1 MVKIIPCCCFYYES
15 LKPFCIFPITRSHLR
30 LPGDGQTTTLMDRRE
45 FLKARRKEAAPAAID
60 SPRPFRTLSGI
71 NTYTGS
77 WTEQEIIHL
86 LKRTMFG
93 AKKADISYFKTKTM
107 AQAVDELLTPTAP
120 APAPP
125 VKEYVTSPNAT
136 NPDANIVQGTTWV
149 NDINSDGT
157 VQSQRRGSYKKW
169 LTGTMINQDRSIRE
183 KLIMF
188 WTDHFGNETTDVG
201 NANWIYMQHNLIR
214 QYALGNFKNLVRDI
228 TKDVAMLRYLNGY
241 LNNKNAPDENYA
253 RELLE
258 LFTLGKGPGSQYT
271 ENDVKEAAKVLTG
284 WQINGTTYTSVFNVN
299 RHTTTNKTFS
309 AFFNNTV
316 ITGRNTATAGDLEL
330 ADLLNMIF
338 AQQEVAKFLVRKM
351 YRWFVYYAIDGAT
364 EANVITPLADIF
376 RTNNYEIKP
385 VLTALFQSEH
395 FYDMLNRGCMIKTP
409 ADQVVGSLREMNVVF
424 PPLTDWD
431 TNYGLWNTFYA
442 WMNNMG
448 QNLHDPPNVSGMP
461 AYYQE
466 PSFHEIW
473 INSDSLPK
481 RNQFTDIMFATG
493 YVRNGQRVQFNCVEF
508 AKTLSNPGNPN
519 DLIDEALRIFFR
531 NDLGV
536 QTRAQIK
543 TQILLTGQQW
553 DYYWTNAWMA
563 YEANPTTA
571 NFNTVNTRLKSLFQY
586 FFNLSEYQLA

>member
-1 MVKIIPCCCFYYES
+1 
-15 LKPFCIFPITRSHLR
+15 
-30 LPGDGQTTTLMDRRE
+30 MDRRE
-45 FLKARRKEAAPAAID
+45 FLKTRRKKADAPVEMTK
-60 SPRPFRTLSGI
+60 PFRTQSGI
-71 NTYTGS
+71 AAYSGA
-77 WTEQEIIHL
+77 WTEQEVIHL

-93 AKKADISYFKTKTM
+93 AKPADISYFRSRSM
-107 AQAVDELLTPTAP
+107 SQAVDELLSPTAP
-120 APAPP
+120 QPNPP
-125 VKEYVTSPNAT
+125 VKEYATSTTPGVT
-136 NPDANIVQGTTWV
+136 PDGNIVQGTTWI

-169 LTGTMINQDRSIRE
+169 WTGVLVNQDRSIRE

-188 WTDHFGNETTDVG
+188 LVDHFGNEASEVG
-201 NANWIYMQHNLIR
+201 NANWNYKQHSLIR
-214 QYALGNFKNLVRDI
+214 QYALGNYKELVREI
-228 TKDVAMLRYLNGY
+228 TKDISMLRYLNGY

-253 RELLE
+253 RELME

-284 WQINGTTYTSVFNVN
+284 WQINGTTYTSVFTLS

-338 AQQEVAKFLVRKM
+338 AQQEVARYLVRKM
-351 YRWFVYYAIDGAT
+351 YRWFVYYAIDAAT
-364 EANVITPLADIF
+364 ETNVIEPLAEIF
-376 RTNNYEIKP
+376 RSNNYELKP
-385 VLTALFQSEH
+385 VLSALFKSEH

-409 ADQVVGSLREMNVVF
+409 ADIVIGSMREMNIAF
-424 PPLTDWD
+424 RPETDWD
-431 TNYGLWNTFYA
+431 TNYGLWNTFNS
-442 WMNNMG
+442 WIVNMG
-448 QNLHDPPNVSGMP
+448 QNMHDPPNVSGMP

-481 RNQFTDIMFATG
+481 RNQFTDTMINTG
-493 YVRNGQRVQFNCVEF
+493 YSRNGFRVQFNCVAF
-508 AKTLSNPGNPN
+508 AQTLTNPGNPN
-519 DLIDEALRIFFR
+519 DLIDEAMRIFFR
-531 NDLGV
+531 NDLSA
-536 QTRAQIK
+536 QSKSQIK

-553 DYYWTNAWMA
+553 DYYWTNAWTA
-563 YEANPTTA
+563 YISNPTTA

-586 FFNLSEYQLA
+586 LFNLSEYQLA